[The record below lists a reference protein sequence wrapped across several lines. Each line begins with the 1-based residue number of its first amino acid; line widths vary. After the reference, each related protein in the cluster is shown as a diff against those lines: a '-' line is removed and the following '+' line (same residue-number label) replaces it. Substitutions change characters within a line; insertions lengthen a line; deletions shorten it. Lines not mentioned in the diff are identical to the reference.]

1 MDLMLLLV
9 WGPWVQTGESW
20 ALVRHAVDSLP
31 HFGHGTVQLH
41 PVISQGPWEL
51 VRALCGL
58 WSWTLYK
65 AGVEWLNF
73 HLSAVQNLYTNFS
86 PNADSYLPIPL
97 PTMAL
102 CTSLMNRQP
111 CSFLFV
117 NSKRDVDFHCSGS
130 TGRSVHEVLMLFLA
144 AGETNHSLSQLMSLF
159 VAMTI
164 FKTCTAWDQE
174 QKTSHLQL
182 KPQDCYVNTLSQ
194 IQYSA
199 IQDGKNIPRVPSL
212 CRFTSK
218 NLGPRKG

>member
-31 HFGHGTVQLH
+31 HFGHGPVQLH

-159 VAMTI
+159 VAN
-164 FKTCTAWDQE
+164 D
-174 QKTSHLQL
+174 HLQNL
-182 KPQDCYVNTLSQ
+182 YGMRPRTEDQPLTIEAPRLLCQHTLSNSVQ
-194 IQYSA
+194 C
-199 IQDGKNIPRVPSL
+199 DTRW
-212 CRFTSK
+212 
-218 NLGPRKG
+218 